1 MRRGIKY
8 IIDKDGRI
16 KLGRINKVKRLGRQ
30 KEIKNKEGWEEWKIR
45 ELKTRENQKLKKIV
59 EN

>member
-8 IIDKDGRI
+8 IIDKD
-16 KLGRINKVKRLGRQ
+16 GRINKVKRLGRQ